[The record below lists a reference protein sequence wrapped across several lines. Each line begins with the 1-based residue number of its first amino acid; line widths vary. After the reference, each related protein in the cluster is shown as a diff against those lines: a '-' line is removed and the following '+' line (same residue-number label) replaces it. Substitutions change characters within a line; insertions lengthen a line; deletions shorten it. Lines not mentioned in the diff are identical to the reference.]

1 MCTPLHPTATAT
13 SPTPSAAAPSPAAA
27 SPPRGSSVGWY
38 SALQLLC
45 RCIWRDTT
53 STTSATLSSKASLL
67 ETNRYRGWQLYVY
80 ATGCRVGVRGRG
92 VRRRRRTRGR
102 RESRA
107 RWVGGESHL
116 RAAAGGVEA
125 GEILASERGGEE
137 MEATVGCWCTCSW
150 TARDVRSLARSLSIA
165 RALPT
170 VRDRRSAI
178 SACCRLWKRTGL
190 LPQSPYW

>member
-13 SPTPSAAAPSPAAA
+13 SSNPSAAAPSPAAA
-27 SPPRGSSVGWY
+27 SPPRGESVGWD

-45 RCIWRDTT
+45 RCIWRETT
-53 STTSATLSSKASLL
+53 STTSATLSPKAILL
-67 ETNRYRGWQLYVY
+67 ETNRYRGWQPYFY
-80 ATGCRVGVRGRG
+80 ATGCRVWVRGRG
-92 VRRRRRTRGR
+92 VRRWRRTRGR

-116 RAAAGGVEA
+116 RAAAGVVEV

-137 MEATVGCWCTCSW
+137 MEATLGCVCTCSW
-150 TARDVRSLARSLSIA
+150 AARDLLALSRSLSIA

-170 VRDRRSAI
+170 FCDRRSAS